1 MSPFLQKRLPRD
13 WPALRPSEDWYRSPH
28 LRESLAVC
36 RQMTRKH
43 AASFYFSSFPLP
55 PARKQ
60 AAFAIYAFCRWV
72 DDCIDET
79 DLADGP
85 DADEL
90 REEVTALLNGRSDL
104 AFGPAFRAAVREYGI
119 PEELFGALV
128 SGCCRDR
135 LAVRL
140 NSFQELEAYCY
151 DVASV
156 VGLMMSR
163 VFGLETREG
172 MEQAVDMGIAMQLT
186 NILRDVR
193 EDYEM
198 GRVYLPADELAAHDL
213 DIHDLA
219 QGRVDERWRGFM
231 RFQITRAREYFRL
244 GSCGLP
250 LLRADGSRFCARL
263 MARIYAG
270 ILDEIERRDYDVFSS
285 RAYVRKR
292 RKIRIT
298 LRTLAA

>member
-1 MSPFLQKRLPRD
+1 
-13 WPALRPSEDWYRSPH
+13 
-28 LRESLAVC
+28 
-36 RQMTRKH
+36 MTRKH

-85 DADEL
+85 DDDFLNREVAD
-90 REEVTALLNGRSDL
+90 LLAGRSDL
-104 AFGPAFRAAVREYGI
+104 AFGPAFRAAVCEYSI
-119 PEELFGALV
+119 PEELFFALV
-128 SGCCRDR
+128 AGCCGDR
-135 LAVRL
+135 QEVRL
-140 NSFQELEAYCY
+140 NSFPELEAYCY

-213 DIHDLA
+213 NADDL
-219 QGRVDERWRGFM
+219 GRGTVDERWRRFM
-231 RFQITRAREYFRL
+231 RFQIERAREYFQL
-244 GSCGLP
+244 GSKGLP